1 MPAQKC
7 CVLPHSSGAGFQSVT
22 RVLCRTPGD
31 GLFIAFAE
39 SSICD
44 SCKKIN
50 SEFDR
55 MKALHQ
61 GAAYG
66 TMAKKAGKG
75 ERI

>member
-1 MPAQKC
+1 MKAVYAIPAKK
-7 CVLPHSSGAGFQSVT
+7 
-22 RVLCRTPGD
+22 
-31 GLFIAFAE
+31 
-39 SSICD
+39 SIV
-44 SCKKIN
+44 N
-50 SEFDR
+50 FDR